1 MTYHHGELRAAL
13 IKSAT
18 QLIRSTETSGASDWS
33 MRKIAREAGV
43 SQAAPYRHFEN
54 KEALE
59 AAVADEVFVDVERRY
74 VEALLSVKSVDGT
87 RSEPEIERALGGAY
101 LQYAFDEPALF
112 RMVFTSDRFLSS
124 PAAMS
129 SYLVFRG
136 SLGEER
142 CDVIWAAAHGVASLV
157 LSGGFSRSYGKA
169 MAGKMLD
176 ALTCAGESSLA
187 TERPSE
193 LELISQ
199 RELIS
204 QHDPSELADD

>member
-1 MTYHHGELRAAL
+1 MTYHHGELRTAL
-13 IKSAT
+13 IASAT
-18 QLIRSTETSGASDWS
+18 QLIRATETSGANEWS

-59 AAVADEVFVDVERRY
+59 AAVADEVFIDVERRY
-74 VEALLSVKSVDGT
+74 VEALLSVKCVNGV
-87 RSEPEIERALGGAY
+87 RGAPETERALGRAY

-112 RMVFTSDRFLSS
+112 RMVFISDRFLTS

-136 SLGEER
+136 SLGEAR
-142 CDVIWAAAHGVASLV
+142 CDVIWAALHGVASLV
-157 LSGGFSRSYGKA
+157 LSGGFSRGYGEV

-176 ALTCAGESSLA
+176 ALTVTGEQ
-187 TERPSE
+187 TSE
-193 LELISQ
+193 NVQS
-199 RELIS
+199 
-204 QHDPSELADD
+204 